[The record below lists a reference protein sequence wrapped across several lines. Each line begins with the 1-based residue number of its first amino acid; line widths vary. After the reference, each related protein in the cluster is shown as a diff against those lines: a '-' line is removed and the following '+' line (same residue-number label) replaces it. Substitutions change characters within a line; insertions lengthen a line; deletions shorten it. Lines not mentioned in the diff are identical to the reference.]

1 MLKKRHRLNL
11 ALSENAAIFQRGQA
25 RRFYSD
31 FFIAYVRDNGESLLT
46 SLVVPQAC
54 EKSAARRN
62 ALRRRLLITFEEEL
76 KSLPSSPQKDIV
88 VVLKRR
94 FSPDLSKLRADLRQL
109 CANFTKL

>member
-11 ALSENAAIFQRGQA
+11 ALSENAAIFQRGRA

-31 FFIAYVRDNGESLLT
+31 FFIAYTRDNSESLLV

-62 ALRRRLLITFEEEL
+62 ALRRRLSIVLEEEL
-76 KSLPSSPQKDIV
+76 KSFHPAPQKDVAI
-88 VVLKRR
+88 VLKRH
-94 FSPDLSKLRADLRQL
+94 FSPDFFELQSDLRQL
-109 CANFTKL
+109 CANFTKS